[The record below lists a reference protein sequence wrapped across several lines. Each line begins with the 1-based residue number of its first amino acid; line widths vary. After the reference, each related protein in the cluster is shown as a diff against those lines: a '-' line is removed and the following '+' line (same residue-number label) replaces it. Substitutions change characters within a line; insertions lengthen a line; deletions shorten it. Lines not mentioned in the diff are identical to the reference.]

1 MPSSTDAPEGDV
13 DRLWL
18 FPVGLSILV
27 VLLVAATVA
36 DVIVDSDSADIAL
49 FAIAAAVG
57 ATAIALAITSLRRS
71 RRTQAA
77 AGIRRQRDADLFDSM
92 LRMLDDEREHVAHE
106 LHDGPQQLLAA
117 IRLMADAVAHAVR
130 EGDEQRA
137 SEALRRL
144 EEHAGEASDE
154 LRETTRQLHP
164 VVLEQR
170 GLLPALEALQEM
182 VQDQYGAAVRLQ
194 RPEGEWHADATR
206 DAALYGLARDAA
218 VGAAAAG
225 ARSIRISLQGD
236 GGGGELTVESD
247 STLAS
252 LPGADLR
259 TELLRAR
266 AARIRGTL
274 EMTRTAGGELVVVRA
289 P

>member
-18 FPVGLSILV
+18 FPVGLGVLV

-36 DVIVDSDSADIAL
+36 DLIVDSSSADIAL

-71 RRTQAA
+71 RRTQEA
-77 AGIRRQRDADLFDSM
+77 AGVRRRRDAELFDSM
-92 LRMLDDEREHVAHE
+92 LRMLDDQREQVAHE

-236 GGGGELTVESD
+236 GGGVELTVESD
-247 STLAS
+247 STLS
-252 LPGADLR
+252 RLPGPTSAPSCC
-259 TELLRAR
+259 
-266 AARIRGTL
+266 G
-274 EMTRTAGGELVVVRA
+274 RA
-289 P
+289 PRGSGARSR

>member
-1 MPSSTDAPEGDV
+1 MPSSTDAPEGDA
-13 DRLWL
+13 DRLWV
-18 FPVGLSILV
+18 FPAGLGILV
-27 VLLVAATVA
+27 VLLVAATIA
-36 DVIVDSDSADIAL
+36 DVIVDSSSADIAL

-57 ATAIALAITSLRRS
+57 ATAIALAMTSLRRS
-71 RRTQAA
+71 QSTQEAA
-77 AGIRRQRDADLFDSM
+77 AERRRRDTELFDSM
-92 LRMLDDEREHVAHE
+92 LRMLDDEREQVAHE

-137 SEALRRL
+137 AEALRRL

-154 LRETTRQLHP
+154 LREITRQLHP
-164 VVLEQR
+164 VVLQQR

-182 VQDQYGAAVRLQ
+182 VQDQYGAAVRFQ
-194 RPEGEWHADATR
+194 RPEGEWLADATR

-225 ARSIRISLQGD
+225 ARSMRISLQGD
-236 GGGGELTVESD
+236 GGGVELTVESD
-247 STLAS
+247 SS
-252 LPGADLR
+252 LSRLPAAGLR

-274 EMTRTAGGELVVVRA
+274 EMTRTDAGELVVVRA

>member
-1 MPSSTDAPEGDV
+1 MPSSTDAPEGDA
-13 DRLWL
+13 DRLWV
-18 FPVGLSILV
+18 FPAGLGVLV
-27 VLLVAATVA
+27 VLLVAATIA
-36 DVIVDSDSADIAL
+36 DIMVESSSADIAL

-57 ATAIALAITSLRRS
+57 ATAIALAMTSLRRS
-71 RRTQAA
+71 RRTQEAA
-77 AGIRRQRDADLFDSM
+77 AERRRRDTELLDSM
-92 LRMLDDEREHVAHE
+92 LRMLDDEREQVAHE

-164 VVLEQR
+164 VVLQQR

-182 VQDQYGAAVRLQ
+182 VQDQYGAAVRFQ

-225 ARSIRISLQGD
+225 ARSMRISLQGD
-236 GGGGELTVESD
+236 GGGVELTVESD
-247 STLAS
+247 SS
-252 LPGADLR
+252 LSRLPAAGLR

-274 EMTRTAGGELVVVRA
+274 EMTRTDAGELVVVRA